1 MKALIV
7 GSKGQVGHALL
18 ASPPDGII
26 ALGRDMPEL
35 DIAERAQVRSVLD
48 DFNPDILINVAAY
61 TAVDRAESEE
71 ALATRVNATAVG
83 ILAEEARRL
92 DAHLVHISTDFVFD
106 GLSGQPYAPTDE
118 PHPLSVYGR
127 TKLDGER
134 LAGDDTLII
143 RTAWVYGSVGHN
155 FVRTM
160 LRLQSTQA
168 EVRVVADQVGTPT
181 YAPDLAHAI
190 WALAMRRE
198 RGLHHF
204 TDSGVASWY
213 DFAVAIQEEA
223 LALGLLEQAVPII
236 PIATTDFPT
245 PATRPAYSVLDK
257 SATFALLG
265 QPAPHWRVQLR
276 HMLKEIRTHG

>member
-7 GSKGQVGHALL
+7 GCKGQVGHALL
-18 ASPPDGII
+18 ASLPDGII
-26 ALGRDMPEL
+26 ALGRDMPDL
-35 DIAERAQVRSVLD
+35 DIAEQAQVRSVLD
-48 DFNPDILINVAAY
+48 EFNPDILINVAAY

-92 DAHLVHISTDFVFD
+92 DAQLVHISTDFVFD
-106 GLSGQPYAPTDE
+106 GLSGRPYAPTDE
-118 PHPLSVYGR
+118 PRPLSVYGR

-134 LAGDDTLII
+134 LAGDDALII
-143 RTAWVYGSVGHN
+143 RTAWVYGPVGHN

-168 EVRVVADQVGTPT
+168 EVRVVADQVGSPT
-181 YAPDLAHAI
+181 YAPDLAQAI
-190 WALAMRRE
+190 WALALRRE

-213 DFAVAIQEEA
+213 DFAIAIQEDA
-223 LALGLLEQAVPII
+223 LALGLLEQVVPII
-236 PIATTDFPT
+236 PIATADFPT

-276 HMLKEIRTHG
+276 QMLKEIRTHG